1 MGLVEAAGLGGWVR
15 MERESIGESNPHTEI
30 NRERHRDR
38 VMQRET
44 YVRAMEVPRGRHR
57 ARK

>member
-1 MGLVEAAGLGGWVR
+1 MGGWVR